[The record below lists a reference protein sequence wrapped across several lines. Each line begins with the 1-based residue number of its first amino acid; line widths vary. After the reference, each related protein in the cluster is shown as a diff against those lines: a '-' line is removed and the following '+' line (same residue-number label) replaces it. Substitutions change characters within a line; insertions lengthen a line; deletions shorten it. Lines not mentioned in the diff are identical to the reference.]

1 MDKRIPIAAA
11 LIVSALAGWYA
22 LAGSNR
28 PDSAPG
34 AAAPAAGTVDAAQ
47 MTRLGIRLEAAQQ
60 VDDLPLGSVP
70 GQIAL
75 SPDGRV
81 AVTVPYGGVLVRL
94 LVIEGQP
101 VRQGQPLAVVRAPD
115 AIRYGGDLARARAD
129 LALAEAQAGRMRQ
142 LHREGIVARARLDEA
157 EARLQQARATAAES
171 RRQLAAG
178 GASGD
183 GSITLRAPIAGRVAH
198 VAVETGG
205 PVDPL
210 TAPIVIENPSAFQV
224 ELQLPEALARRVQP
238 GMGIEVEVPAGTA
251 GKPPET
257 ARGKLLTVAPSLD
270 PATRSV
276 MARASI
282 EPVPGLVSG
291 KGVMV
296 LIRDAGTTG
305 GITVPAGAVTYL
317 DGQPQVFVREGQR
330 FVRRKVIL
338 ATQVGGRAVIAG
350 GLRPGEQVAV
360 SGITELKTLLA
371 E

>member
-1 MDKRIPIAAA
+1 MDKPIPIAAA
-11 LIVSALAGWYA
+11 LAISALAGWYL
-22 LAGSNR
+22 LAGDSS
-28 PDSAPG
+28 PDAGPS
-34 AAAPAAGTVDAAQ
+34 AAAPAPGTVDAAQ
-47 MTRLGIRLEAAQQ
+47 MEKLGIRLEAARQ
-60 VDDLPLGSVP
+60 VDNLPIGTVP
-70 GQIAL
+70 GLIAL

-81 AVTVPYGGVLVRL
+81 AVTVPYGGVMVRL

-101 VRQGQPLAVVRAPD
+101 VRRGEALAVVRAPD

-129 LALAEAQAGRMRQ
+129 LALAEAQASRMRQ
-142 LHREGIVARARLDEA
+142 LHKEGIVARARLDEA
-157 EARLQQARATAAES
+157 EARLQQARATATES
-171 RRQLAAG
+171 QRQLAAG
-178 GASGD
+178 GAGGD

-210 TAPIVIENPSAFQV
+210 VAPIVIENPSAFQI

-238 GMGIEVEVPAGTA
+238 GMGIEVEVPGSTA
-251 GKPPET
+251 GEPPVM

-282 EPVPGLVSG
+282 EPVPWLVSG

-296 LIRDAGTTG
+296 TIRDAGTAS
-305 GITVPAGAVTYL
+305 GITVPAGAVTRI
-317 DGQPQVFVREGQR
+317 DGQPHVFVREGQR
-330 FVRRKVIL
+330 FVRRKVNM
-338 ATQVGGRAVIAG
+338 AAEVGGRVVIVG

-360 SGITELKTLLA
+360 GGITELKAMTA

>member
-11 LIVSALAGWYA
+11 LTVSALAGWYFF
-22 LAGSNR
+22 AGS
-28 PDSAPG
+28 DQGAPAPS
-34 AAAPAAGTVDAAQ
+34 AAASAAGTVDAEQ
-47 MTRLGIRLEAAQQ
+47 MAKLGIQLEAAQQ
-60 VDDLPLGSVP
+60 VNNLPLGSVP
-70 GQIAL
+70 GQIVF

-94 LVIEGQP
+94 LAIEGQP

-129 LALAEAQAGRMRQ
+129 LALAEAQASRMRQ
-142 LHREGIVARARLDEA
+142 LHKEGIVARARLDEA

-171 RRQLAAG
+171 QRQLASG
-178 GASGD
+178 GAGGD

-198 VAVETGG
+198 IAVETGG

-210 TAPIVIENPSAFQV
+210 VAPIVIENPSAFQI

-238 GMGIEVEVPAGTA
+238 GMGIEIEVPADVA
-251 GKPPET
+251 GEAPVI

-291 KGVMV
+291 KGVTV
-296 LIRDAGTTG
+296 TIRDAGTTS
-305 GITVPAGAVTYL
+305 GITVPAGAVTRI
-317 DGQPQVFVREGQR
+317 DGQPHVFVREGQR
-330 FVRRKVIL
+330 FVRRKVSL
-338 ATQVGGRAVIAG
+338 AAEVGGRAVIAG

-360 SGITELKTLLA
+360 SGITELKALTA

>member
-11 LIVSALAGWYA
+11 LTLSALGGWYFFT
-22 LAGSNR
+22 GSSQSD
-28 PDSAPG
+28 PAPN
-34 AAAPAAGTVDAAQ
+34 AAARAAGTVDAAQ
-47 MTRLGIRLEAAQQ
+47 MAKLGIRLEAAQQ
-60 VDDLPLGSVP
+60 VDNMPLGSVP
-70 GQIAL
+70 GQIVL

-81 AVTVPYGGVLVRL
+81 AVTVPYGGVMVRL

-101 VRQGQPLAVVRAPD
+101 VRRGEALAMVRAPD

-129 LALAEAQAGRMRQ
+129 LALAEAQARRMRQ
-142 LHREGIVARARLDEA
+142 LHKEGIVARARVDEA

-171 RRQLAAG
+171 QRQLAAG
-178 GASGD
+178 GD

-210 TAPIVIENPSAFQV
+210 VAPIVIENPSAFQI

-238 GMGIEVEVPAGTA
+238 GMGIEVEVPAGA
-251 GKPPET
+251 PGEAPVI

-296 LIRDAGTTG
+296 MIRNAGTTS
-305 GITVPAGAVTYL
+305 GITIPAGAVTYV
-317 DGQPQVFVREGQR
+317 DGQPHVFVREGQR
-330 FVRRKVIL
+330 FVRRRVSL
-338 ATQVGGRAVIAG
+338 AVEVGGRAVIAG

-360 SGITELKTLLA
+360 SGITELKALTA

>member
-11 LIVSALAGWYA
+11 LTVSALAGWYF
-22 LAGSNR
+22 LAGTGQ
-28 PDSAPG
+28 PEPEPT

-47 MTRLGIRLEAAQQ
+47 MAKLGIRLEAAQQ
-60 VDDLPLGSVP
+60 VDNLPLGSVP
-70 GQIAL
+70 GQISL

-81 AVTVPYGGVLVRL
+81 AVTVPYGGVMVRL

-101 VRQGQPLAVVRAPD
+101 VRRGEALAVVRAPD

-129 LALAEAQAGRMRQ
+129 LALAEAQASRMRQ
-142 LHREGIVARARLDEA
+142 LHKEGIVARARVDEA
-157 EARLQQARATAAES
+157 EARLQQARATTAES
-171 RRQLAAG
+171 QRQLASG
-178 GASGD
+178 GVGGD

-198 VAVETGG
+198 IAVETGG

-210 TAPIVIENPSAFQV
+210 VAPVVIENPGAFQI
-224 ELQLPEALARRVQP
+224 ELQLPEPLARRVQP
-238 GMGIEVEVPAGTA
+238 GMGVEVEVPGNAAGE
-251 GKPPET
+251 PPVT

-296 LIRDAGTTG
+296 MIRDAGTTS
-305 GITVPAGAVTYL
+305 GITVPAGAVTYI
-317 DGQPQVFVREGQR
+317 DGQPHVFVREGQR
-330 FVRRKVIL
+330 FVRRKVNL
-338 ATQVGGRAVIAG
+338 AAEVGGRAVIAG

-360 SGITELKTLLA
+360 SGITELKALTA